1 MGTGRQLG
9 GETWLRKE
17 LRRKTEAVEVLAT
30 QDAEVARNL
39 VEDEKARGK
48 KNNQFGGVTEK
59 VMRRTDG

>member
-1 MGTGRQLG
+1 VK
-9 GETWLRKE
+9 TWLRKE

-48 KNNQFGGVTEK
+48 EG
-59 VMRRTDG
+59 